1 MLVYPKEAFIMGRR
15 LRADRICFVDREKGA
30 VRLFLHATNSLLVEM
45 KADLIPPSDTG
56 EGGIEAVSLDTGYQS
71 EDILK
76 IMPERLNNHKLLVHF
91 NAQSVHP
98 DFDRGKIELDFFQE
112 NQRCII
118 SKPATWVRIVPKY
131 GTGRSFEW
139 TTIIQFCVSA

>member
-1 MLVYPKEAFIMGRR
+1 MGRR

-30 VRLFLHATNSLLVEM
+30 VKLFLNATNSLLVDM
-45 KADLIPPSDTG
+45 RADLIPPLDIDKGS
-56 EGGIEAVSLDTGYQS
+56 IEVVSLDTGFHS
-71 EDILK
+71 EEMLK

-98 DFDRGKIELDFFQE
+98 EFDRGKIALDFFQE

-118 SKPATWVRIVPKY
+118 SKPAAWVRIVPKY

-139 TTIIQFCVSA
+139 TTIIQFSLSA

>member
-1 MLVYPKEAFIMGRR
+1 MGRR

-76 IMPERLNNHKLLVHF
+76 IMKDL
-91 NAQSVHP
+91 
-98 DFDRGKIELDFFQE
+98 
-112 NQRCII
+112 
-118 SKPATWVRIVPKY
+118 
-131 GTGRSFEW
+131 
-139 TTIIQFCVSA
+139 TTINCWYISTYNQCIPISTGAK

>member
-30 VRLFLHATNSLLVEM
+30 VKLFLHATNSLMVAM
-45 KADLIPPSDTG
+45 KADLIPPLDIG
-56 EGGIEAVSLDTGYQS
+56 EGSIEEVSLDTGYHS
-71 EDILK
+71 EEILK

-98 DFDRGKIELDFFQE
+98 HFDRGKIALDFFQE
-112 NQRCII
+112 NQRCTI
-118 SKPATWVRIVPKY
+118 SKPAAWVRIVPKY
-131 GTGRSFEW
+131 GTLRSFEW
-139 TTIIQFCVSA
+139 TTVIQFCVSA